1 MPAAGGPAEMAQAP
15 SLQYQGFLVQKEKSS
30 LSANLDYRGREV
42 LFSAG
47 RETHADYRE
56 VKTVLAREL
65 ETPGRALCLS
75 HSVLWAEGFTSLI
88 LAPLAARQ

>member
-1 MPAAGGPAEMAQAP
+1 MCQVPCRPLGDP
-15 SLQYQGFLVQKEKSS
+15 LRWHKLHRCNIKEKSS

-88 LAPLAARQ
+88 LASLAARQ